1 MKSGQGRSRPF
12 YVEESMFGTATF
24 LDPSP
29 CNRTGVIYFSNGIT
43 TPDQFN
49 TALLKDG
56 NSLIYCAL
64 NVSAYD
70 VDATQKRAD
79 GIVTETTR
87 KMDHWRS
94 NPIPA
99 QSDRVILRTQH
110 VRDRTQ

>member
-1 MKSGQGRSRPF
+1 
-12 YVEESMFGTATF
+12 MFGTANF
-24 LDPSP
+24 LGHST
-29 CNRTGVIYFSNGIT
+29 CHRTGVAYFSNEIT
-43 TPDQFN
+43 TPDQLN
-49 TALLKDG
+49 TTLLKDP
-56 NSLIYCAL
+56 NSLVYNVL
-64 NVSAYD
+64 KVSAYD

-99 QSDRVILRTQH
+99 QSDRVVRRKQH